1 MSETA
6 VINHK
11 KRKNSPRIV
20 QSNDLTEAAY
30 SLSRDQKRMLYL
42 FVDQIRKSDGTL
54 QEHDGICEIH
64 VAKYAEIFGLT
75 SAEASKDIRQALKS
89 FAGKEVVFYRPE
101 EDAGDEKGYESFPWF
116 IKRAHSPSRGLYSVH
131 INPYLIP
138 FFIGLQNRFTQFR
151 LSETKEIT
159 NPYAMRLYESLCQ
172 YRKSD
177 GSGIV
182 SLKIDWIIERYQ
194 LPQSY
199 QRMPDF
205 RRRFLQVCVN
215 EINSRTP
222 MRLSYIEKKKGRQT
236 THIVFSFRD
245 ITSMTTG

>member
-1 MSETA
+1 M
-6 VINHK
+6 K
-11 KRKNSPRIV
+11 KAMN
-20 QSNDLTEAAY
+20 
-30 SLSRDQKRMLYL
+30 LSR
-42 FVDQIRKSDGTL
+42 
-54 QEHDGICEIH
+54 
-64 VAKYAEIFGLT
+64 
-75 SAEASKDIRQALKS
+75 
-89 FAGKEVVFYRPE
+89 
-101 EDAGDEKGYESFPWF
+101 F

-138 FFIGLQNRFTQFR
+138 FFIGLQNRFMQFR

-172 YRKSD
+172 YRKPD